1 MRQRGVGSGNRRRWR
16 RCRVACYAASVAR
29 PGPRAGQTARPGKW
43 SWAGSSRGAGPP
55 RTAAPAPS
63 WRSWPGNWGRAY
75 AGRRRRPGR
84 RGTPAG
90 AWLTASAGTS
100 APSRRR
106 VCQSCPHLVLIAARS
121 EAYTRALLGTNPGRL
136 CAKSREMCHDRSRE
150 WPPVVRDVRDPDA
163 DRRHSATSC
172 TQVRLGRR
180 HLRRPC
186 SGARLPKV
194 GMSRGQPGG
203 PRRRPPGRRGARAQ

>member
-1 MRQRGVGSGNRRRWR
+1 MPL
-16 RCRVACYAASVAR
+16 AR
-29 PGPRAGQTARPGKW
+29 PGVPPGTPRAGWSCRTRACSRSAASITSVTLACSHCLNYEYTSATAGSQPAGTARRSHPHHVQDPVL
-43 SWAGSSRGAGPP
+43 GPAWMLLQP
-55 RTAAPAPS
+55 AARP
-63 WRSWPGNWGRAY
+63 
-75 AGRRRRPGR
+75 RRRQQRLNQR
-84 RGTPAG
+84 
-90 AWLTASAGTS
+90 
-100 APSRRR
+100 
-106 VCQSCPHLVLIAARS
+106 PHLVLIAAGS
-121 EAYTRALLGTNPGRL
+121 EAYARALMGTNPGRL

-194 GMSRGQPGG
+194 DMSRGQPGG
-203 PRRRPPGRRGARAQ
+203 PRRRPPGRRAAMFESPSGRLDRTTLAI

>member
-1 MRQRGVGSGNRRRWR
+1 M
-16 RCRVACYAASVAR
+16 ALAR
-29 PGPRAGQTARPGKW
+29 PGGPPGTPRAGWSCCTRACSRSAASITSVTLACSHCLKYQYTSATAGSQPAGTARRSSSAPCT
-43 SWAGSSRGAGPP
+43 SPVLGSAWMLLQP
-55 RTAAPAPS
+55 AARP
-63 WRSWPGNWGRAY
+63 
-75 AGRRRRPGR
+75 RRRQQRLNQR
-84 RGTPAG
+84 
-90 AWLTASAGTS
+90 
-100 APSRRR
+100 
-106 VCQSCPHLVLIAARS
+106 PHLVLIAARS
-121 EAYTRALLGTNPGRL
+121 EAYTGALWGTNPGRL

-186 SGARLPKV
+186 TGARLPKM
-194 GMSRGQPGG
+194 GMSRGQPGR

>member
-1 MRQRGVGSGNRRRWR
+1 MLLQPAARPRRRQQQLNQRPLLVGQVRGVPPLSRRP
-16 RCRVACYAASVAR
+16 ATLMASTFMVTQTR
-29 PGPRAGQTARPGKW
+29 QPKIQKLSQTALGLADRW
-43 SWAGSSRGAGPP
+43 CWNLS
-55 RTAAPAPS
+55 
-63 WRSWPGNWGRAY
+63 
-75 AGRRRRPGR
+75 
-84 RGTPAG
+84 
-90 AWLTASAGTS
+90 
-100 APSRRR
+100 PSRRR
-106 VCQSCPHLVLIAARS
+106 VCQSFPHLVLIAAGS
-121 EAYTRALLGTNPGRL
+121 EAYARALMGTNPGRL

-203 PRRRPPGRRGARAQ
+203 PRRRPPGRRAARFESSKRPP